1 MPELTHRHTFGL
13 PSHCQQLQ
21 SFSSVESLLSQY
33 RTDKPVYILGGG
45 SNSIFIE
52 DFDGLVL
59 LNEIK
64 GIDVTKG
71 EEGVRLKVGGGEN
84 WHELV
89 AFTVQ
94 QGWHGL
100 ENLALIPG
108 SVGAAPIQNIGAYGL
123 EVGERIEKVDVV
135 SLDTGE
141 RFSLSQPS
149 CEFGYR
155 DSIFKRPENSKWIVT
170 HVHFFLPNDLE
181 PVTGYAEL
189 DALTDPSAEDIFN
202 TVIAVRQRKLPD
214 PATLGNA
221 GSFFKNPIIPAQHYS
236 QLKQQY
242 SSMPAFVIN
251 DEQCKVP
258 AAWLID
264 TAGFKGQCHDGVCSY
279 QHQPLV
285 LVNQAAT
292 SGQAVIDFASAIIK
306 KVEEIFG
313 IRLEPEVRLVGKA
326 GLVTL

>member
-1 MPELTHRHTFGL
+1 M
-13 PSHCQQLQ
+13 
-21 SFSSVESLLSQY
+21 
-33 RTDKPVYILGGG
+33 PVYILGGG

-59 LNEIK
+59 VNEIK
-64 GIDVTKG
+64 GIDVTLCEDG
-71 EEGVRLKVGGGEN
+71 IRLVVGGGEN

-89 AFTVQ
+89 AYTVK

-123 EVGERIEKVDVV
+123 EVGERIEKVDVT
-135 SLDTGE
+135 SLETGE
-141 RFSLSQPS
+141 RFSLSQQA
-149 CEFGYR
+149 CAFGYR

-170 HVHFFLPNDLE
+170 HVHFFLPNDLG
-181 PVTGYAEL
+181 PVTSYAEL
-189 DALTDPSAEDIFN
+189 DALTNPTAEDIFN
-202 TVIAVRQRKLPD
+202 TVIAVRRRKLPD

-221 GSFFKNPIIPAQHYS
+221 GSFFKNPVIPAQHYE

-242 SSMPAFVIN
+242 PSMPAFEVN
-251 DEQCKVP
+251 DGQRKVP

-306 KVEEIFG
+306 KVEEVFG